1 MARRNDYGKYILS
14 AGEIGAYTVCP
25 EAWRLAVVERVKTA
39 SANDEKQQQRVQK
52 GNELH
57 REWAQNVDEAVYLT
71 RHVKV
76 IIALVLL
83 CIAAFLLNQM

>member
-1 MARRNDYGKYILS
+1 MARQNDYGRYILS

-25 EAWRLAVVERVKTA
+25 EAWRLANVERVSTRNSSSEQK
-39 SANDEKQQQRVQK
+39 ERVQK

-57 REWAQNVDEAVYLT
+57 KEWAQNVDEAVYLT

-76 IIALVLL
+76 IIALILL
-83 CIAAFLLNQM
+83 CIAAFLLNQI